1 MYANPTFTVPVS
13 VEHDFSGRN
22 VVQVSGP
29 VVSSSGAGFVGAGQM
44 VPVPTGQAGA
54 AAASAG
60 VSAAVAVQTEF
71 LASIQ
76 STELGH
82 LVPNRLV

>member
-1 MYANPTFTVPVS
+1 
-13 VEHDFSGRN
+13 
-22 VVQVSGP
+22 
-29 VVSSSGAGFVGAGQM
+29 

-60 VSAAVAVQTEF
+60 VSAAVPVQTEF